1 MTDTP
6 QVLLAHHL
14 KTLKLPRFLHEYDK
28 RWPANAPPR
37 APTMCG
43 ILSV

>member
-6 QVLLAHHL
+6 QALLAHHL
-14 KTLKLPRFLHEYDK
+14 KTLKLPRSCANTTS
-28 RWPANAPPR
+28 WPANAPPR